1 MSEYINITPED
12 LSKHTD
18 TNGIC
23 NLWFV
28 LYDIVCPDKDES
40 KCIEY
45 RGKNQNESILRIE
58 KNVNITDHES
68 SPTWAKNIKSIN
80 IENILFQKNILINL
94 HYIRDV
100 ILSIVNSESL
110 GYFEVF
116 PNFSEIHA
124 NDNAF
129 NIFYLSENSK
139 NNFTRCIFSDRL
151 DTYQYVLTSS
161 NFNTCTF
168 KKKADF
174 TQYSL
179 DKVKFTNSIF
189 EEEVSFYKATLTGCD
204 FSLVEFHQKADFRHT
219 VLKDNIFQY
228 TEFREQGAF
237 YGATFN
243 YDPIFH
249 NLILKDISHLYFE
262 GLKGFIKLFSFTN
275 TVINGRL
282 DFSED
287 TIKKLDLK
295 DSIILGTLTR
305 RDFNPD
311 CANWETATL
320 LKNEEMKQNNLIR
333 ALKYKAI
340 EKDLYMKWLK
350 YTTVYFKWC
359 RKCGHIVD
367 LKSKNKIKKLY
378 DKLYKIQ
385 QKYQIPEDT
394 IIIDEDISLCK
405 LRSDR
410 LSLRLS
416 WAFNDHGQSWLRGI
430 FVTLGVWFVCF
441 GMFYLPSLL
450 IALHDKNYLMLLW
463 STLTSNIFFENLLDY
478 LNPTN
483 YESLKKY
490 FISKTLC
497 MRISETIGMIWFLL
511 GKALVPYGI
520 FEVVQAFRKYNKID

>member
-1 MSEYINITPED
+1 MIVEDKTILLYPKDLLAETTYGTCRLWNILYEMVPHDDNQSHLIINNDVTIGDVDHYSEWTDEIVTLDMDGIHFNGDVLINTHFAPIKYIEISNVIATKCFEIYGNIPEV
-12 LSKHTD
+12 
-18 TNGIC
+18 IC
-23 NLWFV
+23 T
-28 LYDIVCPDKDES
+28 ES
-40 KCIEY
+40 KFTEFHIT
-45 RGKNQNESILRIE
+45 GDSQK
-58 KNVNITDHES
+58 VNINTCEFNGEFVVHQNLLKDS
-68 SPTWAKNIKSIN
+68 K
-80 IENILFQKNILINL
+80 LIN
-94 HYIRDV
+94 
-100 ILSIVNSESL
+100 
-110 GYFEVF
+110 
-116 PNFSEIHA
+116 
-124 NDNAF
+124 
-129 NIFYLSENSK
+129 
-139 NNFTRCIFSDRL
+139 
-151 DTYQYVLTSS
+151 
-161 NFNTCTF
+161 CTF
-168 KKKADF
+168 K
-174 TQYSL
+174 
-179 DKVKFTNSIF
+179 DKLSVGNGYCSVF
-189 EEEVSFYKATLTGCD
+189 ETVSFENSVFDGKAHFKGATLTDCN
-204 FSLVEFHQKADFRHT
+204 FSQTEFHQKIDFRHAT
-219 VLKDNIFQY
+219 LKNNTFHW
-228 TEFREQGAF
+228 TEFYNQGAF
-237 YGATFN
+237 HGVTFQN
-243 YDPIFH
+243 NPNFH
-249 NLILKDISHLYFE
+249 NLILKDTSHLYFE
-262 GLKGFIKLFSFTN
+262 NLNPQNTDLSIEKFSLTN
-275 TVINGRL
+275 TVINGRV
-282 DFSED
+282 DFSEN
-287 TIKKLDLK
+287 IISCLDLK

-305 RDFNPD
+305 RNFNPD

-320 LKNEEMKQNNLIR
+320 LKNEELKQNNLIR

-450 IALHDKNYLMLLW
+450 IAFHDKNYLMLLW
-463 STLTSNIFFENLLDY
+463 DTLNSNVFFENLLDY